1 MNTLVPIDTTVRC
14 RTVFISDVHLG
25 FHGCSADF
33 LLDFLDRTECDTLY
47 LVGDIIDFW
56 YMKKKRHWP
65 KSHGDVL
72 YKICEKARQGTRV
85 VFVPGNHDEAVRP
98 FDGMMFGC
106 IEIQDRLVHE
116 TRDGKRF
123 LVLHGDQF
131 DSVVR
136 CSKWLAKLGSW
147 AYSALLRTN
156 TGLNRVRRLFGR
168 DYWSLAAFLKH
179 KVKNAVS
186 YISSFEEAVVRAAEE
201 ENVDG
206 VVCGHIHRAEMSQMG
221 DTLYMNCGD
230 WVESCTALVERRD
243 GAMELLEW
251 REQGRCVKRV
261 DARQSQ
267 AHPMPRPEPHPEDL
281 AA

>member
-1 MNTLVPIDTTVRC
+1 MSTLVPLDTKVRC

-25 FHGCSADF
+25 FHGCSAGF
-33 LLDFLDRTECDTLY
+33 LLDFLDRTECETLY
-47 LVGDIIDFW
+47 LVGDIVDFW
-56 YMKKKRHWP
+56 YMKKRRHWP
-65 KSHGDVL
+65 KSHSDVL
-72 YKICEKARQGTRV
+72 LKFCDKARNGTRV

-106 IEIQDRLVHE
+106 IEIQDQVIHE
-116 TRDGKRF
+116 TGDGRRF

-147 AYSALLRTN
+147 AYDMLLRMN
-156 TGLNRVRRLFGR
+156 TGINRARRLLGR

-186 YISSFEEAVVRAAEE
+186 YISSFEEAVVRAAAERG
-201 ENVDG
+201 VDG
-206 VVCGHIHRAEMSQMG
+206 VVCGHIHHAEISEMHDIQ
-221 DTLYMNCGD
+221 YMNCGD
-230 WVESCTALVERRD
+230 WVESCTALVERQD
-243 GAMELLEW
+243 GTVELLEW
-251 REQGRCVKRV
+251 REHARRVKVVSGDNQGELWD
-261 DARQSQ
+261 DAG
-267 AHPMPRPEPHPEDL
+267 EGL

>member
-1 MNTLVPIDTTVRC
+1 MNTLVSLDTTMRC

-33 LLDFLDRTECDTLY
+33 LLDFLDHTECETLY
-47 LVGDIIDFW
+47 LVGDIVDFW
-56 YMKKKRHWP
+56 NLKKKRHWP
-65 KSHGDVL
+65 KAHSDVL
-72 YKICEKARQGTRV
+72 LKICEKARSGTRV

-98 FDGMMFGC
+98 FNGMMFGC
-106 IEIQDRLVHE
+106 IEIQDRVIHE
-116 TRDGKRF
+116 TGDGRKF

-147 AYSALLRTN
+147 TYDMLLRMN
-156 TGLNRVRRLFGR
+156 TGINRARRLLGR

-186 YISSFEEAVVRAAEE
+186 YISSFEEAVVKAAAEE
-201 ENVDG
+201 GVDG
-206 VVCGHIHRAEMSQMG
+206 VVCGHIHRGEITRMH
-221 DTLYMNCGD
+221 DILYMNCGD
-230 WVESCTALVERRD
+230 WVESCTALVERQD
-243 GAMELLEW
+243 GAVELLEW
-251 REQGRCVKRV
+251 REYGRRMKVERSDPQG
-261 DARQSQ
+261 DLWDEY
-267 AHPMPRPEPHPEDL
+267 PEAVRGGM

>member
-1 MNTLVPIDTTVRC
+1 MNTLVPLDTKVRC

-33 LLDFLDRTECDTLY
+33 LLDFLGRVECETLY
-47 LVGDIIDFW
+47 LVGDIVDFW
-56 YMKKKRHWP
+56 YMKKRANWP
-65 KSHGDVL
+65 KSHGEVL
-72 YKICEKARQGTRV
+72 YRILDMARHGTRV

-116 TRDGKRF
+116 TADGKRF

-136 CSKWLAKLGSW
+136 CSKWLAKLGAW
-147 AYSALLRTN
+147 AYDVLLRMN
-156 TGLNRVRRLFGR
+156 TVINRARRLFGR

-186 YISSFEEAVVRAAEE
+186 YISSFEEAVVKAAAEE
-201 ENVDG
+201 GVDG
-206 VVCGHIHRAEMSQMG
+206 VVCGHIHRAEMTRMHEI
-221 DTLYMNCGD
+221 LYMNCGD
-230 WVESCTALVERRD
+230 WVESCTALVERKD

-251 REQGRCVKRV
+251 REHARRVKVLRPDAQGELELWGETGKG
-261 DARQSQ
+261 
-267 AHPMPRPEPHPEDL
+267 L